1 MRFSLPFAK
10 SDEWLTS
17 SRESRNLTMIEM
29 RTLTVDLHGHDVLT
43 AVDLAADRIREA
55 YSNGYQAVEILHGA
69 GDVTEPVE
77 TGRGRIK
84 WTLRRIV
91 EEGRFDG
98 YIDRGRT
105 WLKSGSIVLYLKRNP
120 QARRESWSPEPP
132 RSHR

>member
-1 MRFSLPFAK
+1 MVG
-10 SDEWLTS
+10 
-17 SRESRNLTMIEM
+17 M

-43 AVDLAADRIREA
+43 AVDLAADRVREA
-55 YSNGYQAVEILHGA
+55 YNNGYQAVELLHGA
-69 GDVTEPVE
+69 GDVSEPVE
-77 TGRGRIK
+77 SGRGRIK
-84 WTLRRIV
+84 WALRRIV

-105 WLKSGSIVLYLKRNP
+105 WLKAGSIVLYLKRNP

>member
-1 MRFSLPFAK
+1 
-10 SDEWLTS
+10 
-17 SRESRNLTMIEM
+17 MIEM

-43 AVDLAADRIREA
+43 AVDLAADRVREA
-55 YSNGYQAVEILHGA
+55 YSNGYQAVELLHGA

-77 TGRGRIK
+77 SGRGRIK
-84 WTLRRIV
+84 WALRRIV

-105 WLKSGSIVLYLKRNP
+105 WLKSGSIVLYLRRNP

>member
-1 MRFSLPFAK
+1 
-10 SDEWLTS
+10 
-17 SRESRNLTMIEM
+17 M
-29 RTLTVDLHGHDVLT
+29 RTHTVDLHGHDVLT
-43 AVDLAADRIREA
+43 AVDLAMDRVQEA
-55 YSNGYQAVEILHGA
+55 YSNGYEAVELLHGA

-84 WTLRRIV
+84 WELRKLV
-91 EEGRFDG
+91 EQGSLDG

-120 QARRESWSPEPP
+120 RARRESWSRDPP